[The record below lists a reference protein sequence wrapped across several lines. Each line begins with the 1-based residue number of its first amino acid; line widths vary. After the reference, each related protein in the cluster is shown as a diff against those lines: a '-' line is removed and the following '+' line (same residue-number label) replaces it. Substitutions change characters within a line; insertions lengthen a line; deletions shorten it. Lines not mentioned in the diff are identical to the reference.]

1 MINSKKK
8 GFTIVELVIVIAVIA
23 VLAAVLIPTFSN
35 LVKKAN
41 MSADQQAVRQ
51 MNTALAIETRA
62 EDIEG
67 AVALLDKAGYN
78 AFESLSPVS
87 KGYNFYWVASN
98 NTIVLVDE
106 NLKVVFPA
114 NLEGEDL
121 SDDIAKGEAHNLK
134 KGFADATPE
143 NSDDFR
149 DAVEKGQS
157 VILSST
163 MDLGTE
169 RISVKAGE
177 DVVLELKDN
186 ATVKIGYQDPNNQK
200 HHYAVENRGTLTI
213 KGNGTVESR
222 GLSNY
227 GTIII
232 EEGITIKSIDDDGGA
247 AIWNYAGAEV
257 VIKGGTFEATT
268 GNHADT
274 NEGNALKYEPG
285 VINNSGKITINGGT
299 FRALNTGC
307 YAVNN
312 YGELVINGGTFEA
325 WRGVIATTNATVT
338 INGGT
343 FVKTSTDNSGQ
354 VFYVDGTGAIKIASA
369 TVKLGNDTYE
379 FASIPWN
386 GNIFASG
393 TKTTEGS
400 TVILKK

>member
-121 SDDIAKGEAHNLK
+121 SDDIDKGEAYNLK

-149 DAVEKGQS
+149 EALSKGQS
-157 VILSST
+157 VVLNANVDLQLENIRVGKGEQVEL
-163 MDLGTE
+163 DLGGNT
-169 RISVKAGE
+169 I
-177 DVVLELKDN
+177 
-186 ATVKIGYQDPNNQK
+186 TVGYQNSGADTRHK
-200 HHYAVENRGTLTI
+200 YAIDNYGTLVIKNGTIEARGVQNFGTLTI
-213 KGNGTVESR
+213 EDGAVIR
-222 GLSNY
+222 ALDSN
-227 GTIII
+227 
-232 EEGITIKSIDDDGGA
+232 GGA
-247 AIWNYAGAEV
+247 CVWNENGKLIINGGDFYAPASNSDISGASLVANTNGEV
-257 VIKGGTFEATT
+257 I
-268 GNHADT
+268 
-274 NEGNALKYEPG
+274 
-285 VINNSGKITINGGT
+285 INGGT
-299 FRALNTGC
+299 FNTDSNV
-307 YAVNN
+307 YAINN
-312 YGELVINGGTFEA
+312 YSGKLTINNMTLNAKRGGVAISTGEAVINNCT
-325 WRGVIATTNATVT
+325 VINNVSNSGYALYVNNATVEV
-338 INGGT
+338 NGGSFT
-343 FVKTSTDNSGQ
+343 NANPSGPAICLENATK
-354 VFYVDGTGAIKIASA
+354 VNFNNLFELVDGKIY
-369 TVKLGNDTYE
+369 KM
-379 FASIPWN
+379 
-386 GNIFASG
+386 
-393 TKTTEGS
+393 K
-400 TVILKK
+400 